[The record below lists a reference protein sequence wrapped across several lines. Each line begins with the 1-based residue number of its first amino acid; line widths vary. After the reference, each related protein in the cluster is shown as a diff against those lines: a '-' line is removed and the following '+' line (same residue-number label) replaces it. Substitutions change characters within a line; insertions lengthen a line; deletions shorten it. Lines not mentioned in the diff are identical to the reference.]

1 MIKPEELALIKGYT
15 VTKEGV
21 LLNRNGVI
29 VKGKIKDSRR
39 DYYVFDIRVGPRK
52 ENKKVH
58 CMIHRLQAYQ
68 KFGGKLYENGIAVRH
83 LNGDR
88 HDNSW
93 NNIDIGTIKDNK
105 NDIPKEL
112 ISIHCGQIRRKY
124 SADTIESIRKDK
136 ENGYTYSQLMSKYNI
151 TSKGSLHY
159 ILHKEYT
166 LNKIYPKHY
175 RVINN

>member
-29 VKGKIKDSRR
+29 VKGRKKDHKR
-39 DYYVFDIRVGPRK
+39 DYYVFDIRIGPRK

-68 KFGGKLYENGIAVRH
+68 KFGSKLYEEGIVVRH
-83 LNGDR
+83 LNGYR
-88 HDNSW
+88 HDNSYD
-93 NNIDIGTIKDNK
+93 NIAIGTIKDNK
-105 NDIPKEL
+105 NDIPSEL

-124 SADTIESIRKDK
+124 PAAIVENIREDRES
-136 ENGYTYSQLMSKYNI
+136 GYTYTQLMSKYNI
-151 TSKGSLHY
+151 PSKGSLWH
-159 ILHKEYT
+159 ILHKETT
-166 LNKIYPKHY
+166 LNKVYPKHY
-175 RVINN
+175 KVI